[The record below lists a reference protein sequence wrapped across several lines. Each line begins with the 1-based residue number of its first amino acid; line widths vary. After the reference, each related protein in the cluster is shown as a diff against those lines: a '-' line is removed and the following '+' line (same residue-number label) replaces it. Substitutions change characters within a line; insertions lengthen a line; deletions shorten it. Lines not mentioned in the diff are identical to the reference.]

1 MSDDEEPRRPDETSE
16 SSPFDDEGESRPN
29 DGPRTGDEV
38 ADSTEE
44 MPRTA
49 PDGDADRT
57 EQMPRTAPDGDA
69 DRTEQ
74 MPRTAPDDDATQESP
89 RPSRGDTTW
98 ELPATDDSAARTER
112 YDRDA
117 DTWADDGGLA
127 WSGRAGVRPRAGYED
142 DDWAS
147 VSPDG
152 PDGKWWMPIL
162 VGIIALL
169 LLGLLGWGI
178 YLIVQ
183 STGDDAGTPAG
194 GDRLGRSAADRR
206 ADDAGAHHEAGHHR
220 ADAFGGA
227 VADRHHGSGVEGAL
241 HRRGARRAGP
251 QAVELSPAVRDKRFS
266 ARHRD
271 RQRPGRGPA
280 GTGGHGDRADHRG
293 RADHVA
299 DPPTQAETTS
309 GGPAGQQG
317 ED

>member
-117 DTWADDGGLA
+117 DTWADDGGPA

-183 STGDDAGTPAG
+183 STGDDAGTPPAVTASAAPPPTAEPTTQAPTT
-194 GDRLGRSAADRR
+194 RPATTEPTRSAAPSPTDITVPALKGLSTDEARAALDRKR
-206 ADDAGAHHEAGHHR
+206 LSYRLRFVTSDSPPGTVIDSDPAEGQQVPADT
-220 ADAFGGA
+220 
-227 VADRHHGSGVEGAL
+227 VIAL
-241 HRRGARRAGP
+241 IIAAAP
-251 QAVELSPAVRDKRFS
+251 TTSP
-266 ARHRD
+266 
-271 RQRPGRGPA
+271 
-280 GTGGHGDRADHRG
+280 T
-293 RADHVA
+293 
-299 DPPTQAETTS
+299 PTQAETTS